1 MTQAIK
7 KLSDHTADQGT
18 GRQDRLRSIIRTCT
32 DIPPQ
37 VREAQFT
44 RVDERVIDA
53 PLLRVLAEHYAPG
66 ANDEAQAA
74 RRGKRAAALSPYLGK
89 MLVCVLIL
97 LPGVRYTI
105 EIDMDDE
112 RVVHWEWQPG

>member
-1 MTQAIK
+1 
-7 KLSDHTADQGT
+7 
-18 GRQDRLRSIIRTCT
+18 LRSIIRACT
-32 DIPPQ
+32 DIPRQ

-53 PLLRVLAEHYAPG
+53 SLLRILAEHYVPG
-66 ANDEAQAA
+66 VNDNAQAA
-74 RRGKRAAALSPYLGK
+74 KRGRRAAALSPYLGK
-89 MLVCVLIL
+89 VLVCVLIV

-105 EIDMDDE
+105 EIDMDEE